1 VLGNSDLSSAPL
13 QRAPDRPLLT
23 KKGNKV
29 VLARMPRWL
38 SAHCRALFQITYPI
52 ALSELLWG
60 TSTFVYIIVFTRI
73 GTDALAASQIVTMI
87 ENIFIVA
94 ASGLAPAAVATVGQ
108 ALGSD
113 SLPHAQKEASLVLR
127 AGVIS
132 GLAFAVALIGG
143 SLLLPMIYPR
153 VGQDVLHLAFWGIV
167 ITAFVQPAKVLNSS
181 LETVSYRAAAI
192 RSLFFLAM

>member
-1 VLGNSDLSSAPL
+1 
-13 QRAPDRPLLT
+13 
-23 KKGNKV
+23 
-29 VLARMPRWL
+29 
-38 SAHCRALFQITYPI
+38 
-52 ALSELLWG
+52 
-60 TSTFVYIIVFTRI
+60 
-73 GTDALAASQIVTMI
+73 
-87 ENIFIVA
+87 
-94 ASGLAPAAVATVGQ
+94 VATVGQ

-113 SLPHAQKEASLVLR
+113 SLPHAQKEASLALR

-181 LETVSYRAAAI
+181 LGTGILPSGGDTKFVLLSHVVSSYALGLPLAGLAGIALKVGPWSIFGARGLEEVLKAMMLFRRYRTASWHRKLET
-192 RSLFFLAM
+192 